1 MALISLHSVHFSY
14 AGPEFLND
22 ITFHLES
29 GERICIIGRNGA
41 GKSTFLKLLSGDAA
55 PLRGTV
61 ERVAGLRVGYLPQ
74 IVPDHLDGSVFE
86 AVADGLGTAGRIV
99 SELESLRNS
108 RCPSADRQME
118 TLRSRLGDLNEWDL
132 VHRVERTIKTC
143 RLEPDDRVASM
154 SAGMKRRVILAR
166 AFVSDPR
173 VLLLDEPTNHLD
185 IPTIEWLEDTLL
197 QSKMTLA
204 FITHDRMLVEK
215 LATRI
220 VEIDRGSLHNWA
232 CDYRTYLQR
241 RDQLLTTQDRQKSRL
256 DRKVDQETQW
266 LHRGVKAR
274 GTRNEGRVKALKQLR
289 EERKAWRE
297 LTGSVRLR
305 IQEAQRSGRLVI
317 DAENVSFAYDTA
329 PVIHHF
335 STSILRG
342 DRIGIMG
349 PNGCGKST
357 LLRLILGDLKPQTGV
372 VRTGTKLSVAY
383 FDQLRQQLDPEKSV
397 IDCIAGG
404 LREVTI
410 GGRPRHVFSYL
421 KDFLFDPAEA
431 EAPVKTLSGGE
442 RNRLLLARLFTKES
456 NLLVLDEPTNDL
468 DADTMDILETQL
480 MNYSGTVL
488 VVSHDR
494 TFLNNVVTA
503 TLVFEPD
510 GRIQEY
516 AGGYDDWLLQRQS
529 GDRQLRTESSWS
541 GSTTEPVTKSGAKRV
556 GASSEKPSAKKLS
569 YHLVRE
575 LAVLPGEIE
584 ILEQDMQDLYA
595 QMSSPEFYL
604 SPPDMIRATRQKL
617 QETEALLDR
626 KMARWAELDDQDQCL
641 KT

>member
-55 PLRGTV
+55 PTQGSV
-61 ERVAGLRVGYLPQ
+61 ERMTGLRLGYLPQ
-74 IVPDHLDGSVFE
+74 IVPDNLNANVFE
-86 AVADGLGTAGRIV
+86 VVAGGLGAAGRIA
-99 SELESLRNS
+99 SDIESLRNS
-108 RCPSADRQME
+108 SCTSADSQME
-118 TLRSRLGDLNEWDL
+118 TLRNQLGELNEWDL

-143 RLEPDDRVASM
+143 RLKPDMRVESM

-166 AFVSDPR
+166 ALVSDPQ

-185 IPTIEWLEDTLL
+185 IPTIEWLEDMLL

-220 VEIDRGSLHNWA
+220 IEIDRGSLHNWA

-241 RDQLLTTQDRQKSRL
+241 RDQLLTTQNRQKSRL

-317 DAENVSFAYDTA
+317 DAENISFTYDKT
-329 PVIHHF
+329 PVIQNF
-335 STSILRG
+335 SASILRG

-357 LLRLILGDLKPQTGV
+357 LLRLILGDLTPQTGI

-383 FDQLRQQLDPEKSV
+383 FDQLREQLDPDTSV
-397 IDCIAGG
+397 IDSIAGG
-404 LREVTI
+404 LREVSI
-410 GGRPRHVFSYL
+410 GGKPRHVFSYL
-421 KDFLFDPAEA
+421 KDFLFDPADA

-480 MNYSGTVL
+480 MEYSGTVL

-503 TLVFEPD
+503 TLVFESD

-516 AGGYDDWLLQRQS
+516 AGGYDDWLLQRQA
-529 GDRQLRTESSWS
+529 GERQIRTKTLKSR
-541 GSTTEPVTKSGAKRV
+541 STAGPAAKSGAKRS
-556 GASSEKPSAKKLS
+556 GTAAEKPRSKKLS
-569 YHLVRE
+569 YRLARE
-575 LAVLPGEIE
+575 LEALPGEIE
-584 ILEQDMQDLYA
+584 MLEQQIQDMYSR
-595 QMSSPEFYL
+595 MSGPEFYL
-604 SPPDMIRATRQKL
+604 SPADVIRATRQKL
-617 QETEALLDR
+617 QETESLLDN
-626 KMARWAELDDQDQCL
+626 KMARWAELDDQDQL
-641 KT
+641 SKP